1 MFVTGDLREC
11 MRTLFV
17 KLIRYSVSVL
27 DMKEPKHIYDT
38 AVSVDISKGG
48 IGIITSYPLETG
60 HVLTFEDEI
69 KVKDI
74 TAKSAIVRWAEK
86 INDNKYRVGLKFA

>member
-1 MFVTGDLREC
+1 
-11 MRTLFV
+11 MRTIFV
-17 KLIRYSVSVL
+17 KLIRYSVLSVL
-27 DMKEPKHIYDT
+27 DMRELKHIYDT
-38 AVSVDISKGG
+38 AVSVDISEGG
-48 IGIITSYPLETG
+48 IGIISSYPLTAG

-69 KVKDI
+69 KIKDI

>member
-1 MFVTGDLREC
+1 MFITGDLREC

-17 KLIRYSVSVL
+17 KLIKYSVSVL
-27 DMKEPKHIYDT
+27 DMKEPKRIYDT
-38 AVSVDISKGG
+38 AVSIDISEGG
-48 IGIITSYPLETG
+48 IGIITSYPLEAG

-69 KVKDI
+69 KIKDI

-86 INDNKYRVGLKFA
+86 INGNKYRVGLKFA